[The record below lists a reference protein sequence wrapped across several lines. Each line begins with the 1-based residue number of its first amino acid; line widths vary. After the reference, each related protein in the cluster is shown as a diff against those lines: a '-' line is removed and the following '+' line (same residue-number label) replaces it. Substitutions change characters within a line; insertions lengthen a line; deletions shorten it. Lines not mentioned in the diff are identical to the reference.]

1 MYSVL
6 HIWSFMVYGF
16 GKHFLE
22 MYASSSDLCI
32 IIGPTIFWGRVSEFH
47 RIFCWAKTILNWEY
61 TLWQPSHGLQRCE
74 CVRNPFWKECSSF
87 LGVRCAI
94 AILHTFWNKTDKK
107 SYILSKLKART
118 SVTQKNVPSEV
129 VYYYWAWY
137 VFLCDRRY
145 PALEPLFLFKNIF
158 SCFRTSFPVLE
169 HPILF

>member
-107 SYILSKLKART
+107 SYILSKLKAILEHTNVCHAEKRT
-118 SVTQKNVPSEV
+118 KRSSVLLLSLVRFSVWQT
-129 VYYYWAWY
+129 
-137 VFLCDRRY
+137 L
-145 PALEPLFLFKNIF
+145 
-158 SCFRTSFPVLE
+158 SCFRTSFSV
-169 HPILF
+169 